1 MKPTRVHRQID
12 TLGRFVLPI
21 DFRRQLDI
29 DKGDEVEIF
38 AEGDRII
45 LQKYSSSCLFC
56 GNRDGLLEYN
66 EKHIC
71 KDCRDKIADLK

>member
-21 DFRRQLDI
+21 DFRRQLGI
-29 DKGDEVEIF
+29 DKGDEVEISV
-38 AEGDRII
+38 EGDCII

-56 GNRDGLLEYN
+56 GSHDDLIEFND
-66 EKHIC
+66 KCVC
-71 KDCRDKIADLK
+71 KTCRAQLAALK